1 MNAASRDG
9 TGGWDETCRWSRG
22 HGGARWTSAPKTP
35 KTPNT
40 PGAPNTPNEPASR
53 KLANLAPER
62 SLRRL
67 ELKVTRR
74 LDGLLNGEHMGLLP
88 GPGTELAEARVYQP
102 GEDDVR
108 HMDWAV
114 TARTTIPHV
123 RDLIAD
129 HELEA
134 WALVDLSASMDFGT
148 AELEKRDLAVAAL
161 AAVGFLTVRLGDRV
175 GAYILHRGAL
185 RRWPARTGKA
195 ALYAMLQSIL
205 DADRSPPQQHTG
217 PNLADAITNL
227 ARGQT
232 RRGLRV
238 IISDFLDSGPSP
250 AFPTPATTP
259 ATTPAAEPAAEPSWE
274 RPLRRLVA
282 RHQVLAVEVIDTRE
296 LDLPDVGLVEMTD
309 PETGAVHEIVLSP
322 RVRAAYAQA
331 AAAQRARNRDALRR
345 SGAQHLVLYTDR
357 DWIIDIARFA
367 LRQRRVV
374 GRAAGGGA

>member
-1 MNAASRDG
+1 MK
-9 TGGWDETCRWSRG
+9 TEL
-22 HGGARWTSAPKTP
+22 AR
-35 KTPNT
+35 
-40 PGAPNTPNEPASR
+40 
-53 KLANLAPER
+53 LVPEQ

-67 ELKVTRR
+67 ELAVTRR

-88 GPGTELAEARVYQP
+88 GPGTELAEARAYQP

-114 TARTTIPHV
+114 TARTTAPHV

-175 GAYILHRGAL
+175 GAYILHRGAV

-195 ALYAMLQSIL
+195 AMYTMLQSIL
-205 DADRSPPQQHTG
+205 DAERSPAQG
-217 PNLADAITNL
+217 PGPGLADALTDL

-238 IISDFLDSGPSP
+238 IISDFLDPSSGDGAREDLSAGDGSVERPEP
-250 AFPTPATTP
+250 
-259 ATTPAAEPAAEPSWE
+259 PAAGRPLAWE
-274 RPLRRLVA
+274 RPLRRLAA
-282 RHQVLAVEVIDTRE
+282 RHQVLVVEIIDPRE
-296 LDLPDVGLVEMTD
+296 LELPDLGVVQMAD

-322 RVRAAYAQA
+322 RVRADYARA
-331 AAAQRARNRDALRR
+331 AAAQRARIRDAVRR
-345 SGAQHLVLYTDR
+345 SGARHLMLRTDR
-357 DWIIDIARFA
+357 DWVLDIARFA
-367 LRQRRVV
+367 LRQRRVT
-374 GRAAGGGA
+374 GRTSGARA

>member
-1 MNAASRDG
+1 MNSDARRG
-9 TGGWDETCRWSRG
+9 RG
-22 HGGARWTSAPKTP
+22 HGGGRRNGVPD
-35 KTPNT
+35 
-40 PGAPNTPNEPASR
+40 EPPR
-53 KLANLAPER
+53 TTLAHLVPER

-74 LDGLLNGEHMGLLP
+74 LDGLLHGEHMGLLP

-114 TARTTIPHV
+114 TARTTTPHV

-148 AELEKRDLAVAAL
+148 TELEKRDLAVAAL

-175 GAYILHRGAL
+175 GAYILHQGAL
-185 RRWPARTGKA
+185 RRSPARTGKA
-195 ALYAMLQSIL
+195 AMYAMLQSIL
-205 DADRSPPQQHTG
+205 DADRTPARDQPG
-217 PNLADAITNL
+217 PDLAEAITGL

-238 IISDFLDSGPSP
+238 IISDFLDSATDTSPGSNPGSGPGSGP
-250 AFPTPATTP
+250 GI
-259 ATTPAAEPAAEPSWE
+259 AAEPAWE

-282 RHQVLAVEVIDTRE
+282 RHQVLAVEIIDPRE
-296 LDLPDVGLVEMTD
+296 LELPDVGLVEMTD

-322 RVRAAYAQA
+322 RVREAYAQA

-345 SGAQHLVLYTDR
+345 SGAQHLVLRTDR

-367 LRQRRVV
+367 LRQRRVI
-374 GRAAGGGA
+374 GRAAGAGA